1 MRQAL
6 IELIP
11 FGNEQSK
18 FLIYIVAMEKEQLI
32 NFIKSN
38 IPHISVTPKGLEIIA
53 AHFEEIEFSKNEF
66 LLKQGKVS
74 NYYYLAEGFVRAFT
88 FDEQGNEITTFF
100 YPEGRI
106 AFEASSF
113 FLHHP
118 STENL
123 QAITDCKVYS
133 TSFEKLNMLFHSVPE
148 FREFARA
155 MLVKEFVAYKQ
166 RTLSM
171 INKSAEERY
180 AELVAKFSEVFRYA
194 QLKHI
199 ASYLGITDTSL
210 SRIRKEFAKK

>member
-1 MRQAL
+1 MH
-6 IELIP
+6 
-11 FGNEQSK
+11 K
-18 FLIYIVAMEKEQLI
+18 KQLI
-32 NFIKSN
+32 NFIKEN
-38 IPHISVTPKGLEIIA
+38 IPNISVTPAGLEIIA
-53 AHFEEIEFSKNEF
+53 AHFEETEFSKNEF

-74 NYYYLAEGFVRAFT
+74 DYYYLAEGFVRAFT
-88 FDEQGNEITTFF
+88 FDAQGNEITTFF
-100 YPEGRI
+100 YPAGRV

-113 FLHHP
+113 FLREP
-118 STENL
+118 STEYL
-123 QAITDCKVYS
+123 QAITDCKVYA

-180 AELVAKFSEVFRYA
+180 GSMIANNIEVFKYA

>member
-1 MRQAL
+1 
-6 IELIP
+6 
-11 FGNEQSK
+11 
-18 FLIYIVAMEKEQLI
+18 MEKEQLI
-32 NFIKSN
+32 NFIKNN
-38 IPHISVTPKGLEIIA
+38 IPNITVTQTGLDAIA
-53 AHFEEIEFSKNEF
+53 NHFEEIEFSKNEY

-74 NYYYLAEGFVRAFT
+74 DYYYLAEGFVRAFT
-88 FDEQGNEITTFF
+88 HDPNGNEITTFF
-100 YPEGRI
+100 YPPGRV

-113 FLHHP
+113 FLHQP
-118 STENL
+118 STEYL
-123 QAITDCKVYS
+123 QAITACKIYV
-133 TSFEKLNMLFHSVPE
+133 TNFDKLNLLFHSVPE

-180 AELVAKFSEVFRYA
+180 ANMVANSNEIFQYA

-210 SRIRKEFAKK
+210 SRIRKEFVKK

>member
-1 MRQAL
+1 
-6 IELIP
+6 
-11 FGNEQSK
+11 
-18 FLIYIVAMEKEQLI
+18 MEKEQLI
-32 NFIKSN
+32 NFIKAN
-38 IPHISVTPKGLEIIA
+38 IPNISVTPAGLEIIA

-74 NYYYLAEGFVRAFT
+74 DYYYLAAGFVRAFT
-88 FDEQGNEITTFF
+88 FDAQGNEITTFF
-100 YPEGRI
+100 YPAGRV

-113 FLHHP
+113 FLREP
-118 STENL
+118 STEYL
-123 QAITDCKVYS
+123 QAITDCKVYA

-155 MLVKEFVAYKQ
+155 MLVREFVAYKQ
-166 RTLSM
+166 RTLAM
-171 INKSAEERY
+171 INKSAESRY
-180 AELVAKFSEVFRYA
+180 AELITNDKEVFKHA

>member
-1 MRQAL
+1 ML
-6 IELIP
+6 
-11 FGNEQSK
+11 
-18 FLIYIVAMEKEQLI
+18 MEKEQLI
-32 NFIKSN
+32 NFIKKN
-38 IPHISVTPKGLEIIA
+38 IPNIIVTQVGLDTIA
-53 AHFEEIEFSKNEF
+53 EHFEEIDFSKNEY

-74 NYYYLAEGFVRAFT
+74 GYYYLAEGFVRAFT
-88 FDEQGNEITTFF
+88 FDTNGNEITTFF
-100 YPEGRI
+100 YPHDRV
-106 AFEASSF
+106 AFEAASF
-113 FLHHP
+113 FLRQP
-118 STENL
+118 STEYL
-123 QAITDCKVYS
+123 QAVTDCKVYV
-133 TSFEKLNMLFHSVPE
+133 TNFEKLNMLFHSVPE

-180 AELVAKFSEVFRYA
+180 ANLIADNNEIFQYA